1 MKNIREPKTWINWI
15 LRLVDIS
22 FLGILYL
29 IGGIIVSSII
39 TMFFP
44 KYDEEVY
51 KFKSYRNLTLEIFST
66 AALLCVLGYV
76 LRNIVRKIPFPL
88 DGLFGYQ
95 HQNRSEI
102 RGGIIISFAIFVLL
116 TDFRKKITMY
126 SQRNHKFFNDLK
138 LKMR

>member
-1 MKNIREPKTWINWI
+1 MNKNFKEPKTWINLM
-15 LRLVDIS
+15 LRIIDIS

-29 IGGIIVSSII
+29 IGGIIVSFII
-39 TMFFP
+39 SLVFP

-51 KFKSYRNLTLEIFST
+51 KFKSYINLTLEIFST

-88 DGLFGYQ
+88 DGFFGYQ

-126 SQRNHKFFNDLK
+126 SERNHKFLK
-138 LKMR
+138 YVSYTN